1 MKTYS
6 ELIGLP
12 TIEERFL
19 YLQEGIAHSVGDQT
33 FGSLRYTNQA
43 LYRSRFWKEEVRPAI
58 IARDNGC
65 DIAMPGFIIP
75 HPSLIR
81 VHHIN
86 PLTPESFDD
95 EDPMAY
101 DPENL
106 VCMHAHTHQLLT
118 YGGKLSQEDYHIIE
132 RKPNDHILWKKV
144 F

>member
-75 HPSLIR
+75 HLSHQNLLMMRTQWLMTQRISYACTR
-81 VHHIN
+81 TRIN
-86 PLTPESFDD
+86 
-95 EDPMAY
+95 Y
-101 DPENL
+101 
-106 VCMHAHTHQLLT
+106 
-118 YGGKLSQEDYHIIE
+118 
-132 RKPNDHILWKKV
+132 
-144 F
+144 